1 MKIISE
7 GFILGIVDFENYHKY
22 YELIDNNKD
31 RLKGYFPK
39 TIKAVQNSEMA
50 KDYLKKMFVRY
61 SNKEIYPFGVY
72 INEELIGWIS
82 IKNIDWE
89 IGKGELAYYVDKS
102 NQGHGIISK
111 AVKEIVNFSFSKLEL
126 EKLFIRTGPDNV
138 GSKKIA
144 LKNGFKEE
152 GVLRN
157 EFRIGNGELID
168 TIYYGLLR
176 REV

>member
-61 SNKEIYPFGVY
+61 SNKEIYPF
-72 INEELIGWIS
+72 
-82 IKNIDWE
+82 
-89 IGKGELAYYVDKS
+89 
-102 NQGHGIISK
+102 
-111 AVKEIVNFSFSKLEL
+111 
-126 EKLFIRTGPDNV
+126 
-138 GSKKIA
+138 
-144 LKNGFKEE
+144 
-152 GVLRN
+152 
-157 EFRIGNGELID
+157 
-168 TIYYGLLR
+168 
-176 REV
+176 